1 MDLDTLFWMPFAVMP
16 AVVYAQMDDMTLVQ
30 TCAIAAAVALLAA
43 VVFVVTIFVKSR
55 VQLPAFLRHK
65 LLIFIV
71 PAVCVLLS
79 LNFIRTAPICR
90 QYEDV
95 ACLAYMAEHEMW
107 DDIMQSVGRKDA
119 VSNEYKKKYML
130 LSLIETGN
138 LPDHAFK
145 YGLSSSADFVFA
157 DAADPLALQYNARY
171 YRALGLYNAVIYYAY
186 QQSLQSLP
194 GISSDA
200 VRTLA
205 DAYIGLK
212 DFELA
217 KKYVDVLDH
226 APCNGKWVRERR
238 ARLDAIKGF
247 KTDYAMEGERFV
259 LQDFYKDMSALVT
272 RYPQE
277 KMYADILLCA
287 LLADKDG
294 NNFVSVFDMVYDSV
308 YKDAPAVPE
317 LYQEALCLVASHEPE
332 ILEMYRIDETVWTR
346 YKDFAAMMSQ
356 GKTSQALRKYADSY
370 WVYSYR

>member
-1 MDLDTLFWMPFAVMP
+1 MDPNTLFWMPFAVMP
-16 AVVYAQMDDMTLVQ
+16 AVVYAQLEDMTLVQ
-30 TCAIAAAVALLAA
+30 TCAIVAAVAVLAA
-43 VVFVVTIFVKSR
+43 VVCVVTFFVKAR
-55 VQLPAFLRHK
+55 VQFPAFLRHK

-79 LNFIRTAPICR
+79 LNFIRTAPLCR

-95 ACLAYMAEHEMW
+95 ARLAYMAEHERW

-119 VSNEYKKKYML
+119 VFNEYKKKYML
-130 LSLIETGN
+130 LSLIETGS

-238 ARLDAIKGF
+238 ARLDAISGF
-247 KTDYAMEGERFV
+247 KTDYEMEGERFV

-346 YKDFAAMMSQ
+346 YKDFAALMSQ
-356 GKTSQALRKYADSY
+356 GRQSQAKKKYSDTY
-370 WVYSYR
+370 WAYSYR